1 MTDVSRA
8 IYSGEWELSPG
19 KGRVY
24 IQGGKRT
31 TIVLTDA
38 EADAV
43 CELLIERKRRKEKKM
58 KTAIEL
64 YPQEKND
71 LWNTCIYESDYQP
84 IVDAFGNIILQE
96 SDDDYQGSTW
106 VLYQDNDKIG
116 FLRFGWGS
124 CSGCDA
130 LQACRSIEEIQEL
143 MDELWQSIMWFDTK
157 AEAYKFFVEHD
168 WEGDWDSRLEESQRF
183 VEQAIGM
190 MRNAEVE

>member
-1 MTDVSRA
+1 
-8 IYSGEWELSPG
+8 
-19 KGRVY
+19 
-24 IQGGKRT
+24 
-31 TIVLTDA
+31 
-38 EADAV
+38 
-43 CELLIERKRRKEKKM
+43 M
-58 KTAIEL
+58 KTALEL

-71 LWNTCIYESDYQP
+71 LWNTDIYESDYQP

-143 MDELWQSIMWFDTK
+143 MDELWQSIMWFETK
-157 AEAYKFFVEHD
+157 AEALQFFVEHD
-168 WEGDWDSRLEESQRF
+168 WEGDWDYQVSESRQFIEKATQLL
-183 VEQAIGM
+183 GLP
-190 MRNAEVE
+190 EVSE

>member
-1 MTDVSRA
+1 
-8 IYSGEWELSPG
+8 
-19 KGRVY
+19 
-24 IQGGKRT
+24 
-31 TIVLTDA
+31 
-38 EADAV
+38 
-43 CELLIERKRRKEKKM
+43 M
-58 KTAIEL
+58 KTALEL

-71 LWNTCIYESDYQP
+71 LWNTDIYESDYQP

-143 MDELWQSIMWFDTK
+143 MDELWQSIMWFETK

-183 VEQAIGM
+183 VEQAIDLIGAQEVGGAGM
-190 MRNAEVE
+190 TGWLLFVGLASVLVGLVVGVALGIYSSALSIAKKVKKGEIIYVDKSEEQE

>member
-1 MTDVSRA
+1 
-8 IYSGEWELSPG
+8 
-19 KGRVY
+19 
-24 IQGGKRT
+24 
-31 TIVLTDA
+31 
-38 EADAV
+38 
-43 CELLIERKRRKEKKM
+43 M
-58 KTAIEL
+58 KTALEL

-71 LWNTCIYESDYQP
+71 LWNTDIYEGDYQP

-96 SDDDYQGSTW
+96 SDNDYQGSTW

-143 MDELWQSIMWFDTK
+143 MDELWQSIMWFETK

-183 VEQAIGM
+183 VREAIELLSSP
-190 MRNAEVE
+190 EVQK

>member
-1 MTDVSRA
+1 
-8 IYSGEWELSPG
+8 
-19 KGRVY
+19 
-24 IQGGKRT
+24 
-31 TIVLTDA
+31 
-38 EADAV
+38 
-43 CELLIERKRRKEKKM
+43 M
-58 KTAIEL
+58 KTALEL

-71 LWNTCIYESDYQP
+71 LWNTDIYESDYQP

-143 MDELWQSIMWFDTK
+143 MDDLWQSIMWFETK
-157 AEAYKFFVEHD
+157 AEALQFFVEHD
-168 WEGDWDSRLEESQRF
+168 WEGDWDYQVSESRQFIEKATQLL
-183 VEQAIGM
+183 GLP
-190 MRNAEVE
+190 EVSE